1 MILTMT
7 EAFTA
12 LRTEENDG
20 NRDIVTGLLL
30 AIPSY
35 ITTTTGIADPV
46 AAATVEGDTENPEP
60 GPFPLVKT
68 LAKFLLC
75 LWYNPDGTDAVQL
88 QVVVNNLLKTLKA
101 MAPTINSVLGAK

>member
-1 MILTMT
+1 MLTMN
-7 EAFTA
+7 EALLA
-12 LRTEENDG
+12 LRTEG
-20 NRDIVTGLLL
+20 NQYNQEIISDLLA

-35 ITTTTGIADPV
+35 ISTTTGIQDPAQ
-46 AAATVEGDTENPEP
+46 AAVDY
-60 GPFPLVKT
+60 PLLKT

-101 MAPTINSVLGAK
+101 MAAEINAKTEAE

>member
-1 MILTMT
+1 MILSLS
-7 EAFTA
+7 EAYMA
-12 LRTEENDG
+12 LRTEANTQNDL
-20 NRDIVTGLLL
+20 IITGLIE

-35 ITTTTGIADPV
+35 ITTTTGILDPEN
-46 AAATVEGDTENPEP
+46 AATYDGVISPA
-60 GPFPLVKT
+60 GPFPLIKT

-101 MAPTINSVLGAK
+101 MAADINAAMAE

>member
-1 MILTMT
+1 MTYMIDIAD
-7 EAFTA
+7 AFLA

-20 NRDIVTGLLL
+20 NMAIVEGLLA

-35 ITTTTGIADPV
+35 IETSTGIKDALKASPKY
-46 AAATVEGDTENPEP
+46 
-60 GPFPLVKT
+60 PLLQT

-101 MAPTINSVLGAK
+101 MAPDINKSLEAS

>member
-1 MILTMT
+1 MILNHS
-7 EAFTA
+7 EAFLA

-20 NRDIVTGLLL
+20 NAVIVDGLLE

-35 ITTTTGIADPV
+35 IETGTGIRNAET
-46 AAATVEGDTENPEP
+46 AAQAY
-60 GPFPLVKT
+60 PLVKT

-101 MAPTINSVLGAK
+101 MAADINAQLGAV

>member
-1 MILTMT
+1 MLTMN
-7 EAFTA
+7 EALLA
-12 LRTEENDG
+12 LRTEG
-20 NRDIVTGLLL
+20 NQYNQEIISDLRA

-35 ITTTTGIADPV
+35 ISTTTGIQDPAQ
-46 AAATVEGDTENPEP
+46 AAVDY
-60 GPFPLVKT
+60 PLLKT

-101 MAPTINSVLGAK
+101 MAGEINAAMEAE

>member
-1 MILTMT
+1 MNYMIDIAD
-7 EAFTA
+7 AFLA

-20 NRDIVTGLLL
+20 NMNIVEGLLA

-35 ITTTTGIADPV
+35 IETSTGIKDAL
-46 AAATVEGDTENPEP
+46 AASPKY
-60 GPFPLVKT
+60 PLLQT

-101 MAPTINSVLGAK
+101 MAPDINKSLEAS

>member
-1 MILTMT
+1 MILSID
-7 EAFTA
+7 EALLA
-12 LRTEENDG
+12 LRTEANEG
-20 NRDIVTGLLL
+20 NLEIIKGLLA

-35 ITTTTGIADPV
+35 IETTTGIKNALAVAD
-46 AAATVEGDTENPEP
+46 AY
-60 GPFPLVKT
+60 PLVKT

-101 MAPTINSVLGAK
+101 MAGDINADLGAGA

>member
-1 MILTMT
+1 MILNHQ
-7 EAFTA
+7 EAFLA
-12 LRTEENDG
+12 LRTEENAG
-20 NRDIVTGLLL
+20 NIAIVEGLLE

-35 ITTTTGIADPV
+35 IETGTGIKNAET
-46 AAATVEGDTENPEP
+46 AAAVY
-60 GPFPLVKT
+60 PLVKT

-101 MAPTINSVLGAK
+101 MAADINAQLEAV

>member
-1 MILTMT
+1 MILNYD
-7 EAFTA
+7 EAFLA
-12 LRTEENDG
+12 LRTEQNAG
-20 NRDIVTGLLL
+20 NVDIVTGLLE

-35 ITTTTGIADPV
+35 IETGTGIKDAET
-46 AAATVEGDTENPEP
+46 AAEAY
-60 GPFPLVKT
+60 PLVKT

-101 MAPTINSVLGAK
+101 MAADINAQLEAV

>member
-1 MILTMT
+1 MLTIS
-7 EAFTA
+7 EALLA
-12 LRTEENDG
+12 LRTEG
-20 NRDIVTGLLL
+20 NEDNIEIIGDLLA

-35 ITTTTGIADPV
+35 ISTTTGVQDPQ
-46 AAATVEGDTENPEP
+46 AAAYEY
-60 GPFPLVKT
+60 PLLKT

-101 MAPTINSVLGAK
+101 MAAEINAETGAQ

>member
-1 MILTMT
+1 MLTMN
-7 EAFTA
+7 EALLA
-12 LRTEENDG
+12 LRTEG
-20 NRDIVTGLLL
+20 NQYNQEIISDLLA

-35 ITTTTGIADPV
+35 IATTTGVKDPET
-46 AAATVEGDTENPEP
+46 AAEDY
-60 GPFPLVKT
+60 PLLKT

-101 MAPTINSVLGAK
+101 MAAEINAKTGAE

>member
-1 MILTMT
+1 MLTMD
-7 EAFTA
+7 EALLA
-12 LRTEENDG
+12 LRTEG
-20 NRDIVTGLLL
+20 NQGNKDIINGLLA

-35 ITTTTGIADPV
+35 IETTTGIFD
-46 AAATVEGDTENPEP
+46 AAGAAENY
-60 GPFPLVKT
+60 PLVKT

-101 MAPTINSVLGAK
+101 MARDINEGVH